1 MTPLEKKKYL
11 KELFFFLTTDD
22 LEYLISTGDDIN
34 NLITRVLDNNY
45 KPLILDIKDLASNTY
60 TKINYKKDLSYP
72 EVYNTTTLNDNFD
85 MIDDYRL
92 RASMLHNEANELLSK
107 GRKNKLFSV
116 EYGSEADKK
125 REEANEYDRK
135 AAILIMKKSIKDRNL
150 NKEYQS
156 SKHKSCLID
165 LHRLYVKEAL
175 LFINDLYLMW
185 NFKEI
190 NFVTGQKQKNKTLR
204 PAVEQWFKQHDFNY
218 YDLGAIIKGKK
229 K

>member
-72 EVYNTTTLNDNFD
+72 EVYNTTTLNDNFN

-92 RASMLHNEANELLSK
+92 R
-107 GRKNKLFSV
+107 GF
-116 EYGSEADKK
+116 
-125 REEANEYDRK
+125 
-135 AAILIMKKSIKDRNL
+135 
-150 NKEYQS
+150 
-156 SKHKSCLID
+156 
-165 LHRLYVKEAL
+165 YV
-175 LFINDLYLMW
+175 
-185 NFKEI
+185 
-190 NFVTGQKQKNKTLR
+190 T
-204 PAVEQWFKQHDFNY
+204 
-218 YDLGAIIKGKK
+218 
-229 K
+229 